1 MTPENLE
8 ESEKILK
15 TIRRDIEGKFGIICL
30 NCLMVRSRFKEIYDF
45 MSRHDIPIPEGENL
59 SKLSLLDYISI
70 FFYNQFQKSPTLK
83 KQFKTPIMYIGDF
96 ITNDEMISD
105 YLKRFDFISKKE
117 LIDAFADYCA
127 DFGISVYS
135 TADIKK
141 YPLDL
146 YLIKKKPLLRT
157 EAVFVRTGAEM
168 TEENYKNTFYLIN
181 EASKF
186 AVWTVFVTTPRG
198 VCKIGLERLKSDMEN
213 LKTWLYVVDPIH
225 QKILGIV
232 KGKKSKVHDVMSRD
246 EFIKKLPHE
255 PMRTPSRIVKISQY
269 YFKESESYNPK
280 DFVMFELFPKEELVL
295 EDHSV
300 TKKPEFKEMFRNLLI
315 IDKESGLN
323 ILSHSSEE
331 VSMEKELISGFLSA
345 MDSFVSEI
353 GGTASMNEIS
363 YKGFYVHAAYGQFVK
378 IALFLSKPAN
388 QSLKERLAYF
398 LNQFEEHYHDQI
410 LQFNKTGNTAA
421 FDKERIDEMIKETL
435 NI

>member
-1 MTPENLE
+1 MTPENLD
-8 ESEKILK
+8 ESEKVLK
-15 TIRRDIEGKFGIICL
+15 IIRKDIEGKFGIICL

-45 MSRHDIPIPEGENL
+45 MNRHDIPIPEGENL
-59 SKLSLLDYISI
+59 SKLDLLDHISI

-83 KQFKTPIMYIGDF
+83 KQFKSPIMYIGDY

-135 TADIKK
+135 TADITN

-168 TEENYKNTFYLIN
+168 TEENYRNTFYLIN

-198 VCKIGLERLKSDMEN
+198 VCKIGLERLKTDMEN
-213 LKTWLYVVDPIH
+213 LNTWLYVVDPIH
-225 QKILGIV
+225 QEILGIV
-232 KGKKSKVHDVMSRD
+232 KGKKSKVHDVMNRD
-246 EFIKKLPHE
+246 KFIKKLPHE

-269 YFKESESYNPK
+269 YFKESDSYNPK

-300 TKKPEFKEMFRNLLI
+300 TKKPEFKEIFRNLLI

-323 ILSHSSEE
+323 ILSHSSEG

-378 IALFLSKPAN
+378 VALFLSKPAN

-410 LQFNKTGNTAA
+410 LQFNKTGNTAV

-435 NI
+435 SI

>member
-1 MTPENLE
+1 MTPENIDTSGE
-8 ESEKILK
+8 ILR
-15 TIRRDIEGKFGIICL
+15 TIRKDIDGKYGIICL

-45 MSRHDIPIPEGENL
+45 MSRHEIPIPEGENL
-59 SKLSLLDYISI
+59 SKLDLLDYISI
-70 FFYNQFQKSPTLK
+70 FFYDQFQKSSTLK
-83 KQFKTPIMYIGDF
+83 EQFKTPIIYLGDY

-105 YLKRFDFISKKE
+105 YLKRFDFISKRE

-135 TADIKK
+135 TADIKN
-141 YPLDL
+141 YSLDL

-157 EAVFVRTGAEM
+157 EAVFIRTGAEM
-168 TEENYKNTFYLIN
+168 TEDNYKKIFYLIN

-198 VCKIGLERLKSDMEN
+198 VCKIGLERLKNDMEN
-213 LKTWLYVVDPIH
+213 LNTWLYVVDPIH
-225 QKILGIV
+225 QKILGII
-232 KGKKSKVHDVMSRD
+232 KGKKSKIHDISRRD
-246 EFIKKLPHE
+246 EFIKKLPRE
-255 PMRTPSRIVKISQY
+255 PIRTPSRIVKISQY

-280 DFVMFELFPKEELVL
+280 DFVMYDLFPKEELVL
-295 EDHSV
+295 EDHAVSI
-300 TKKPEFKEMFRNLLI
+300 KPQFKEIFRNLLV

-323 ILSHSSEE
+323 ILSHASEGI
-331 VSMEKELISGFLSA
+331 SMEKELISGFLSA

-363 YKGFYVHAAYGQFVK
+363 YKGFYVHAAYGEFVK
-378 IALFLSKPAN
+378 IALFLSRPAN

-410 LQFNKTGNTAA
+410 LQFNKTGNTAV
-421 FDKERIDEMIKETL
+421 FNKEKIDEMIKEIL
-435 NI
+435 SI